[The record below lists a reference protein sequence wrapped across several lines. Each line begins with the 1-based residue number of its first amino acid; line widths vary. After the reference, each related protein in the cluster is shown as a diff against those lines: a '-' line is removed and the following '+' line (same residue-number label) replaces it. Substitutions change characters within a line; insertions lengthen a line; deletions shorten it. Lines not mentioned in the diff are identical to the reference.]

1 MVGVA
6 VARRDDVDEPETC
19 GVDDASHHP
28 DVRGRRP
35 FVLLRERVRQI
46 RVEQEVVVVELHK
59 EAALTE
65 PPEVQ
70 GTGRCVFDV
79 AEERVV
85 RERRLDQTPTS
96 SRTIATPR
104 TRFASF

>member
-1 MVGVA
+1 
-6 VARRDDVDEPETC
+6 
-19 GVDDASHHP
+19 
-28 DVRGRRP
+28 
-35 FVLLRERVRQI
+35 
-46 RVEQEVVVVELHK
+46 VVVELHE

-70 GTGRCVFDV
+70 GSTARCAFDI

-96 SRTIATPR
+96 SRTITTPW

>member
-1 MVGVA
+1 VW
-6 VARRDDVDEPETC
+6 
-19 GVDDASHHP
+19 
-28 DVRGRRP
+28 GRRP
-35 FVLLRERVRQI
+35 FVLLRQRVRKVGVQ
-46 RVEQEVVVVELHK
+46 QEVVVIELHE

-70 GTGRCVFDV
+70 GPGGCVFDV
-79 AEERVV
+79 VEERVV

>member
-1 MVGVA
+1 
-6 VARRDDVDEPETC
+6 
-19 GVDDASHHP
+19 
-28 DVRGRRP
+28 VRGRRP
-35 FVLLRERVRQI
+35 LVFLRQRVRQV
-46 RVEQEVVVVELHK
+46 RVEQEVVVVELHE

-70 GTGRCVFDV
+70 GTGTCAFDV

-85 RERRLDQTPTS
+85 RERRLDQTSTS
-96 SRTIATPR
+96 LRTIATPR